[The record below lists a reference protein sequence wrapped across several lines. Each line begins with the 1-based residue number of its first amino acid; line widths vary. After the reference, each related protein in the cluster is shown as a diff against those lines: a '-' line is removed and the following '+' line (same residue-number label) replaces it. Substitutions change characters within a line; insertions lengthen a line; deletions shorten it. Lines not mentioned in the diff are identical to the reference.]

1 MFRVIAGLW
10 RWRGNPLCR
19 RSDRIEGWVALASLA
34 LVVLGM
40 PAVGWLCGSAVHQ
53 QLLEQMREQ
62 LQRRQQVWATVDR
75 IVPHRPDAPDPDAP
89 TERDGLVRVAAV
101 WRGVDGSTHTGLIDT
116 DRPLE
121 PGERFRIWVD
131 RHNRVA
137 PQPLTAE
144 AASSQAL
151 LAGLAAGGAT
161 AALVE
166 TGRRMTV
173 RHLRHLRYVR
183 LDREWAR
190 FGRDPGRD
198 SGRGTERGPV

>member
-19 RSDRIEGWVALASLA
+19 RSDRVEGWVALASLA
-34 LVVLGM
+34 FVVLGV
-40 PAVGWLCGSAVHQ
+40 PAVGWLCGCLVHQ
-53 QLLEQMREQ
+53 KLLDQVEEE
-62 LQRRQQVWATVDR
+62 RQHRHRVWATVDR
-75 IVPHRPDAPDPDAP
+75 IVPQRPAAPDPDAV
-89 TERDGLVRVAAV
+89 TERDGVIRVSAV
-101 WRGVDGSTHTGLIDT
+101 WSGVDGSTRTGLIDT
-116 DRPLE
+116 DRALE

-137 PQPLTAE
+137 SQPLTTE
-144 AASSQAL
+144 VASSQAL

-166 TGRRMTV
+166 TGRRVAV
-173 RHLRHLRYVR
+173 RHLLRLRYTR
-183 LDREWAR
+183 IDREWSR